1 VNGKGFLQSDLRIIT
16 ETQMNANHPL
26 VFTFVSLIKTFKKN
40 KIQEMQK
47 FFHQKVTNPEQGLAI
62 K

>member
-16 ETQMNANHPL
+16 ETQMNANDPL